1 MSRSIQPRVGQMVDM
16 PALQAAG
23 VKIAE
28 DQQTKRARLLDQA
41 KSLQGKLDKARNVI
55 SKASDIADP
64 LKDTKFASDILAPV
78 REIIGMVDAFADI
91 HPAFKFVV
99 GVAKVVIDMELKRR
113 ENDKQVALVYYTMTS
128 TLSLLGEID
137 DIFRD
142 GERLQ
147 QTLVGKLGEVCEV
160 IKNFGNFCEVYYQQ
174 KVIPKLWNAS
184 KSKSKLT
191 EFTSDFSSKRDELQV
206 LISTQAGLTIIDVKV
221 DVRGVRLEMAQIKE
235 LLLAR
240 SAKEQEFEAKIENL
254 GGKDAV
260 AKSDELLKTLAAD
273 MKETFEV
280 SLKRSLKVDFDDAL
294 KRNRELFSTKIDMS
308 TEKIQDSVKMS
319 TATIIQTLE
328 RGPHEFIEDEDIKV
342 IWRDMPSRTSAKT
355 RQFLAALHGF
365 FQRKF
370 VQHEH
375 ESGEQHPDAW
385 TLYFLSKVIFYPA
398 IGDGMDEDSSG
409 FLSVHELNDFLKS
422 KPDAMKCSAIAW
434 ITFWAVG
441 PHTTDIEH
449 LNAIEGLIEELE
461 SAPDD
466 VRQENV
472 KRVKYFAS
480 IAKPLK
486 CIKVHKKMMAYLNDD
501 EDDIDEYEALQR
513 LRKTWRTTEMARIKA
528 NVAKLGYELPRPD
541 YLTVVLGGRRLEHCI
556 MPLVRVLLE
565 RHMQIVRL
573 AKKEIIAVCEF
584 EDMRDTWNCI
594 FIALDRRLDVLEHVW
609 RQQRIDPEAQVES
622 YCGGLFEAWYDLKQ
636 SRLEM
641 DLPSDYDDDDDG
653 LYDFSD
659 DDEDGDDDDED
670 GSQNEDADED
680 AKDEDDDEASVVD
693 GRAKDDGASV
703 APPESLLHYS
713 LGGDS
718 EDDDAGLTTD
728 DDSDWEPPASRK
740 IKAEKEIKHRLKT
753 VEEKLE
759 NLEEKLEGVDEKL
772 DTLTEMLS
780 KLLSAQNIELPAKR
794 PSSTDSAAVAA
805 TRTAGARESA
815 DDDRDGED
823 NEDGEGSAA
832 GSAQREP
839 FDPPELGGMFGQY
852 GNDDGDEDEEDENIA
867 RGRGHSGRGRGSDEE
882 EDSGSEE
889 EDSASEKKKQK
900 KKKGRQDDS
909 EDDDEDEEEDS
920 DNEDEDEEY
929 QHVRPSWKLR
939 GR

>member
-1 MSRSIQPRVGQMVDM
+1 MFRSTQPRVGQMVDM
-16 PALQAAG
+16 PALQATG

-41 KSLQGKLDKARNVI
+41 KALQGKLDKARSVI
-55 SKASDIADP
+55 SKASEVADP

-78 REIIGMVDAFADI
+78 REVIGVVDAFADI

-99 GVAKVVIDMELKRR
+99 GVAKAVIDMELKRR
-113 ENDKQVALVYYTMTS
+113 ENDKQIALVYYTMTS

-160 IKNFGNFCEVYYQQ
+160 IKDFGNFCEVYYQQ

-191 EFTSDFSSKRDELQV
+191 DFTSDFSGKRDQLQV

-221 DVRGVRLEMAQIKE
+221 DVRGVRLEIAQIKD
-235 LLLAR
+235 LLQAQ
-240 SAKEQEFEAKIENL
+240 SAKEQEFEAKIASL
-254 GGKDAV
+254 GGKDV
-260 AKSDELLKTLAAD
+260 VVKSDELLKTLAD
-273 MKETFEV
+273 TKEDIG

-294 KRNRELFSTKIDMS
+294 RRNRELFATKIDMS

-370 VQHEH
+370 VKHEH
-375 ESGEQHPDAW
+375 EKGEQHPDAW
-385 TLYFLSKVIFYPA
+385 TLYFLSKVIFYLA
-398 IGDGMDEDSSG
+398 IGDGIDEDCSG
-409 FLSVHELNDFLKS
+409 FLSVHEVNDFLKS
-422 KPDAMKCSAIAW
+422 RPDAMKCSAIAW

-441 PHTTDIEH
+441 PHMTDIEH
-449 LNAIEGLIEELE
+449 LNVIEGLLEELE
-461 SAPDD
+461 DAP
-466 VRQENV
+466 EN
-472 KRVKYFAS
+472 
-480 IAKPLK
+480 PLR
-486 CIKVHKKMMAYLNDD
+486 CIKVHKKMMAYLDDD
-501 EDDIDEYEALQR
+501 EDDISEYDALQR

-528 NVAKLGYELPRPD
+528 DVAKLGYELPRPD
-541 YLTVVLGGRRLEHCI
+541 YLTAVLGGRRLEHCI
-556 MPLVRVLLE
+556 MPLVRILLE
-565 RHMQIVRL
+565 RHIQVVRL

-622 YCGGLFEAWYDLKQ
+622 YCGGLFEAWYNLKQ

-659 DDEDGDDDDED
+659 DDEDGDDDDEN

-693 GRAKDDGASV
+693 GKVKDDGASI

-794 PSSTDSAAVAA
+794 PSSTDSAAVAD
-805 TRTAGARESA
+805 TRTAGTRESA
-815 DDDRDGED
+815 EEDRDGED
-823 NEDGEGSAA
+823 NEDDGGSAV
-832 GSAQREP
+832 GSAQHEP

-867 RGRGHSGRGRGSDEE
+867 RRRGHSGRGRGSDDE

-889 EDSASEKKKQK
+889 EDSESEKKKQK
-900 KKKGRQDDS
+900 KKKKKGQQDDS

-920 DNEDEDEEY
+920 DNSDEDEEY